1 MAFIAMSFSS
11 LAHGE
16 INYHALTITATQFHC
31 QSTAKLHTLS
41 TEEISGISD
50 TFYLKITCK
59 YIENQ
64 HINAN
69 LIKVITYYVFFSLYQ
84 SKLLPRTMAKCI
96 HESLARIYI
105 GWRSRVQVDSGD
117 SFTGKIYLI
126 SLIIL

>member
-11 LAHGE
+11 LAHGK
-16 INYHALTITATQFHC
+16 INYHALTITATQFQHC
-31 QSTAKLHTLS
+31 QSTAKLHNLS

-69 LIKVITYYVFFSLYQ
+69 LMKVIT
-84 SKLLPRTMAKCI
+84 
-96 HESLARIYI
+96 
-105 GWRSRVQVDSGD
+105 
-117 SFTGKIYLI
+117 
-126 SLIIL
+126 